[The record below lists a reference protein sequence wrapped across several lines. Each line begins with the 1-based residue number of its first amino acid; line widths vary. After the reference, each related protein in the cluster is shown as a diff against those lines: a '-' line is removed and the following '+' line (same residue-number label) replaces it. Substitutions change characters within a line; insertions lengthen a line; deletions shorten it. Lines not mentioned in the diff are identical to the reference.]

1 MDKRNK
7 LLLKSIIDYFDPRFT
22 KIESDISSLK
32 TDVSTINK
40 YISTESKVKEITA
53 NKLVEDFFNKNNI
66 NYKRLS
72 WKYVYNR
79 NGKEVTDLDGCYIIN
94 SKSINSMSSIDNI
107 SKRNYDKIINEQAI
121 LDILQTNKTST
132 TLYTPISRLVI
143 IESKNLFNKYL
154 VDKKIIQLDNIYKV
168 IEESKT
174 KRADDSKSFTHMV
187 NEEKIDKLPNELYL
201 ILIGHVS
208 PYIFEYIKKCNSG
221 ITREEY
227 NYFEVESIKDSFEFK
242 GLSKRIP
249 NFIQKCKTN
258 NYNKLIKI
266 IDDFII
272 KYPSEELLYKC
283 KSSIKSYD
291 EIEHQLNFIKGKIGY
306 LFYDKIEIYF

>member
-1 MDKRNK
+1 
-7 LLLKSIIDYFDPRFT
+7 
-22 KIESDISSLK
+22 
-32 TDVSTINK
+32 
-40 YISTESKVKEITA
+40 
-53 NKLVEDFFNKNNI
+53 
-66 NYKRLS
+66 
-72 WKYVYNR
+72 
-79 NGKEVTDLDGCYIIN
+79 
-94 SKSINSMSSIDNI
+94 
-107 SKRNYDKIINEQAI
+107 
-121 LDILQTNKTST
+121 
-132 TLYTPISRLVI
+132 
-143 IESKNLFNKYL
+143 
-154 VDKKIIQLDNIYKV
+154 
-168 IEESKT
+168 
-174 KRADDSKSFTHMV
+174 MV

-272 KYPSEELLYKC
+272 KYPSDELLYKC
-283 KSSIKSYD
+283 KSVFVHKD
-291 EIEHQLNFIKGKIGY
+291 GFFILIA
-306 LFYDKIEIYF
+306 LFLLFQVITNTGCCSTNSCSSSSKTK